1 MSENLKENLEEIV
14 HKKKL
19 KEENQEEIND
29 FSIGGKI
36 SFNDFKINLYSKYIL
51 NYDRDNNLLNPSS
64 LIHFSHQVYPWMKY
78 SIKEQKGALKFCTSM
93 SPINNFLLTTN
104 IDFDD
109 TKKTTSTPMDIIAKY
124 DFKNNLALQL
134 GIKDFNLIKEK
145 IPTKFFAGVSKPFNL
160 WGNNKLNTSIFMNY
174 SLSEKFF
181 KNVKVCFD
189 ISNPYLKTMLNWSTN
204 KKNKS
209 SLSEKNLKINGEIK
223 VSDKLNLGTEIN
235 YNNMGPRGTKIQLF
249 TKYIIDQFTDFMGKW
264 DDKDKSIMFKMNH
277 DFRGLIKLGITG
289 KFTPVN
295 GEKNEGKFL
304 KIPSFSTK
312 TGISI
317 DISESVI

>member
-1 MSENLKENLEEIV
+1 MSKNLKENLEEII
-14 HKKKL
+14 KKKKI

-51 NYDRDNNLLNPSS
+51 NYDPNNNLLNPFS
-64 LIHFSHQVYPWMKY
+64 LIHFSHQVCPWMKY

-93 SPINNFLLTTN
+93 SPITNIFLTTN

-109 TKKTTSTPMDIIAKY
+109 TKNTSSTPTDIIAKY
-124 DFKNNLALQL
+124 TSKNNLTLQL
-134 GIKDFNLIKEK
+134 GIKDYNLIKEK
-145 IPTKFFAGVSKPFNL
+145 IPTKIFAGISKPFNL

-174 SLSEKFF
+174 SLNEKFF
-181 KNVKVCFD
+181 KNMKICFD

-209 SLSEKNLKINGEIK
+209 SLSEKKLKLNGEIK

-235 YNNMGPRGTKIQLF
+235 YNSMGPRGTKIQLF
-249 TKYIIDQFTDFMGKW
+249 TKYIIDQFTDLMGKW
-264 DDKDKSIMFKMNH
+264 DDKDKSIMFKVNH

-295 GEKNEGKFL
+295 GDKKEGFF

-317 DISESVI
+317 DISEPVI